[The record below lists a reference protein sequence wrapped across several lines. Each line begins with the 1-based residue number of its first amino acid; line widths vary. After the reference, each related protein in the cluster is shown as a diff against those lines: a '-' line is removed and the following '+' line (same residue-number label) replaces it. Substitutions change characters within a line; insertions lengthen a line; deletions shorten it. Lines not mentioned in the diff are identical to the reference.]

1 MSDEVYRKIY
11 HNKISLIRKKKGKT
25 TMKLTEYLCVTK
37 IPKKTTS
44 KNFRNIPLTMED
56 VAAYVWR
63 IVSSPVTSIINML
76 SHRYTL
82 SVSKKKKSQP

>member
-1 MSDEVYRKIY
+1 
-11 HNKISLIRKKKGKT
+11 
-25 TMKLTEYLCVTK
+25 MKLTEYLCVTK

-63 IVSSPVTSIINML
+63 IVSLPVTSIINML
-76 SHRYTL
+76 SHRYTP
-82 SVSKKKKSQP
+82 SVLKKKANLGMDGTLPKTMNLEMLHIQIRCST